1 MKILGTSVSGPPQ
14 DLDALREGLDQEPDV
29 ISAQGTSLD
38 LGAYML
44 GCSRLFPRAGSTAI
58 RAAVEP
64 VIVAAKSAGIP
75 AVFSTG
81 GSGHDLSVEGTLQTI
96 DQIARDRDLDLRIAV
111 IFSEV
116 GKDYLLTKIARG
128 VPVKALVD
136 HPSIEAHVTPETIE
150 GSEHIVASAGPEP
163 FMAALDLGVDAVISG
178 RAVDESPHAAVP
190 LRAGFDRG
198 LVMHAAKI
206 LEVPIASTTYG
217 TPHMVTLHEDHFLIR
232 PAGGNGRCTPA
243 SVASIA
249 LYERES
255 PYEFVYPGG
264 RVDLTGVEY
273 MQHDEKTVR
282 VQGAHWSASPYTVKL
297 EGARLVGF
305 RSLGIGGIRDP
316 LFIKELQPV
325 LESIRQKARGSY
337 QDCREGHDYR
347 LHFRIFGQNEVM
359 RGSEPVTESQAHE
372 LGVVVDVVARSQDL
386 SRALCHLA
394 MHGLMHATYP
404 RQMTTAGN
412 MAWSLSPEVVEAG
425 EAYEFSI
432 HHLLPLEDPLEP
444 FRIEVIDFP
453 RE

>member
-1 MKILGTSVSGPPQ
+1 MKILATSAAGPPQ
-14 DLDALREGLDQEPDV
+14 DVDALHEGLEQEPDV
-29 ISAQGTSLD
+29 ISAQGTTLD

-44 GCSRLFPRAGSTAI
+44 GCSRLFPRAGKTAI

-64 VIVAAKSAGIP
+64 IITAAKSAGVP

-96 DQIARDRDLDLRIAV
+96 DEIARDRNIDLRIAV

-116 GKDYLLTKIARG
+116 AKGYLLEKIAGG
-128 VPVKALVD
+128 VALKALID
-136 HPSIEAHVTPETIE
+136 HPSMEQYASPETIE

-190 LRAGFDRG
+190 LKAGIDRA
-198 LVMHAAKI
+198 LAMHAAKVV
-206 LEVPIASTTYG
+206 EVPIASTTYG
-217 TPHMVTLHEDHFLIR
+217 TPHIVTFHDDHFLIK

-243 SVASIA
+243 SVAAIA

-264 RVDLTGVEY
+264 TLDLTDVEY
-273 MQHDEKTVR
+273 TQYDNKTVR
-282 VQGAHWSASPYTVKL
+282 VEGASWSPSPYTVKL
-297 EGARLVGF
+297 EGAKLAGF
-305 RSLGIGGIRDP
+305 RNIGIGGIRDP
-316 LFIKELQPV
+316 VFIKELHPV
-325 LESIRQKARGSY
+325 LESVRRKARGSY
-337 QDCREGHDYR
+337 EDCREGIDYR
-347 LHFRIFGQNEVM
+347 LQFRVFGQNEVM
-359 RGSEPVTESQAHE
+359 RSSEPVMESRAHE
-372 LGVVVDVVARSQDL
+372 LGLMVDVVARSQDL

-394 MHGLMHATYP
+394 MHGLMHATFP
-404 RQMTTAGN
+404 GQTTTAGN

-432 HHLLPLEDPLEP
+432 HHLLPLDDPLEP